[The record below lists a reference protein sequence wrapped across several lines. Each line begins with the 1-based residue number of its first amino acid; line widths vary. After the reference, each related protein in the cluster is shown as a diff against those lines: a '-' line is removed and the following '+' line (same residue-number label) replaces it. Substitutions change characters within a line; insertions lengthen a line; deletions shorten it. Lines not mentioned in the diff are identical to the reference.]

1 MGFENSAFPLT
12 SGTAYNH
19 YGVRDTE
26 AGGVLSGGKLPGEE
40 GSEKEAVIYITG
52 DDFNSTTSFNT
63 SLTLPAGAIFKEA
76 IFEIGEAFTLG
87 NADNVFDI
95 GTDTSEATNG
105 VQIAN
110 PDVAGTTIDATGGGT
125 WVSTAALAAD
135 TLVGVSVA
143 GTTAAVT
150 AGAGKAKVIIKYSKV

>member
-26 AGGVLSGGKLPGEE
+26 AGGVISGGKLPGEE

-87 NADNVFDI
+87 VMQKS
-95 GTDTSEATNG
+95 TSY
-105 VQIAN
+105 
-110 PDVAGTTIDATGGGT
+110 P
-125 WVSTAALAAD
+125 
-135 TLVGVSVA
+135 TLF
-143 GTTAAVT
+143 
-150 AGAGKAKVIIKYSKV
+150 

>member
-1 MGFENSAFPLT
+1 MGFENNAINLS

-19 YGVRDTE
+19 YGPRETE
-26 AGGVLSGGKLPGEE
+26 SGGVLSGGKLPGEE
-40 GSEKEAVIYITG
+40 GAVKEAVIYITG
-52 DDFNSTTSFNT
+52 DDFAGTTSFDT

-76 IFEIGEAFTLG
+76 IFEVSEAFTLG

-95 GTDTSEATNG
+95 GTNGTEATNG

-110 PDVAGTTIDATGGGT
+110 PDSTGTTIDATGGGT

-135 TLVGVSVA
+135 TVVGVSVA

-150 AGAGKAKVIIKYSKV
+150 AGSGKAKVIIRYSKV